1 MLVTQHDDAAFDR
14 PDSTDSFYELSS
26 ALDNN
31 DVFVV
36 YNKKTEKNNAGE
48 SPGRFRAYTR
58 VFKSNHGVV

>member
-31 DVFVV
+31 DMFVV
-36 YNKKTEKNNAGE
+36 YNKKTEKKTTQG
-48 SPGRFRAYTR
+48 
-58 VFKSNHGVV
+58 NHLVVSARILGSSSLTTE